1 MIGDFHHD
9 ELMPT
14 LQLTP
19 LSPTL
24 IGQILDEAF
33 ALLVDPGV
41 RIHNP
46 DGLTLL
52 AEAGAQVDFNR
63 QIACI
68 PEKIVRQALYTT
80 PSEFW
85 LHDLNGQP
93 AVHYGGN
100 QVHYDPGSSGVNL
113 LADENGQQRSPETA
127 DFIRFVKLVETLP
140 GLDAQSTAFVCRD
153 VAEGIGDLYRL
164 YLALNYMRKP
174 IVTGAFT
181 VPGWWAMYEMLVVVA
196 GGEAQLA
203 SKPLAVFDVCPS
215 PPLLWSN
222 LTCQNLIDCARK
234 GVPAELV
241 SMPLAGMTCPV
252 TLASAVVQHTAES
265 LSGVTIAQLAKPGA
279 AVVWGGAPAASDMR
293 TGATPMGDVN
303 TWLIDYAYTQ
313 IGKSL
318 DLPTHTYMG
327 SSDAKQLDIQAG
339 LESMGGTLLAALA
352 GINMISGAGMIDYL
366 RCQSFEKLILDHEMI
381 GMARRFVR
389 GVEAHEDPLALDH
402 MRQSAHRAD
411 FLAKPHTVRWFK
423 KELYIP
429 SEVIDRSSLEAWQKR
444 GSANGMQPETV
455 FQRASQR
462 VDKLLATYQPNRLD
476 DNVRAELRRI
486 TQLEARKY
494 GMQNLP
500 PISSH

>member
-1 MIGDFHHD
+1 M
-9 ELMPT
+9 T
-14 LQLTP
+14 NLQLTP
-19 LSPTL
+19 LSPSL
-24 IGQILDEAF
+24 IAQILDEAF

-41 RIHNP
+41 CIHNHE
-46 DGLTLL
+46 GLTLL
-52 AEAGAQVDFNR
+52 AAAGAQVDFTR

-85 LHDLNGQP
+85 LYDIDGQP
-93 AVHYGGN
+93 TVHYGGN
-100 QVHYDPGSSGVNL
+100 RVHFDPGSSGVSVL
-113 LADENGQQRSPETA
+113 VDENGQQRSPVSE
-127 DFIRFVKLVETLP
+127 DFTRFVKLVETLP
-140 GLDAQSTAFVCRD
+140 QIDAQSTAFVCRD

-181 VPGWWAMYEMLVVVA
+181 VLGWWAMYEMLTVVA
-196 GGEAQLA
+196 GGGAQLA
-203 SKPLAVFDVCPS
+203 FKPLAIFDVCPS
-215 PPLLWSN
+215 PPLLWSE
-222 LTCQNLIDCARK
+222 LTCQNLIDCARE
-234 GVPAELV
+234 GVPAELI

-279 AVVWGGAPAASDMR
+279 SVVWGGAPAASDMR

-366 RCQSFEKLILDHEMI
+366 RCQSFEKLVMDAEMI
-381 GMARRFVR
+381 GMAKRLIQ
-389 GVEAHEDPLALDH
+389 GVEAHEDPIALDK

-411 FLAKPHTVRWFK
+411 FLAKPHTLKWFQ

-429 SEVIDRSSLEAWQKR
+429 SEVIDRSPLEAWQKKKQAD
-444 GSANGMQPETV
+444 GVHPETA
-455 FQRASQR
+455 FQRASRR
-462 VDKLLATYQPNRLD
+462 VEKLLKNYQPNRLAE
-476 DNVRAELRRI
+476 NIRVELRRI
-486 TQLEARKY
+486 TELEARKH
-494 GMQNLP
+494 GMNHLP
-500 PISSH
+500 QISTN

>member
-1 MIGDFHHD
+1 MN
-9 ELMPT
+9 T

-19 LSPTL
+19 LHPPL
-24 IGQILDEAF
+24 IAQILDEAF
-33 ALLVDPGV
+33 ALLVDPGM
-41 RIHNP
+41 RIHNQ

-52 AEAGAQVDFNR
+52 AEAGAQVDFER
-63 QIACI
+63 QIARI
-68 PEKIVRQALYTT
+68 PEKIVRQALYTA

-85 LHDLNGQP
+85 LYDIDGQP

-100 QVHYDPGSSGVNL
+100 RVHFDPGSSGVSI
-113 LADENGQQRSPETA
+113 LADEYGRQRVPNSN
-127 DFIRFVKLVETLP
+127 DLIRFIKLVETLTQI
-140 GLDAQSTAFVCRD
+140 DAQSTAFVCRD

-164 YLALNYMRKP
+164 YLALNYLRKP

-181 VPGWWAMYEMLVVVA
+181 VQGWWAMYEMLTLVT
-196 GGEAQLA
+196 GGETRLA
-203 SKPLAVFDVCPS
+203 SKPLAIFDVCPS
-215 PPLLWSN
+215 PPLLWSD
-222 LTCQNLIDCARK
+222 LTCQNLVDCARK
-234 GVPAELV
+234 GVPAELI

-279 AVVWGGAPAASDMR
+279 SVVWGGAPAATDMR

-327 SSDAKQLDIQAG
+327 SSEAKQLDIQAG

-366 RCQSFEKLILDHEMI
+366 RCQSFEKLVIDAEMI
-381 GMARRFVR
+381 GMAKRLVQ
-389 GVEAHEDPLALDH
+389 GVEVHEDPIALDQ
-402 MRQSAHRAD
+402 MRASAHRAD
-411 FLAKPHTVRWFK
+411 FLAKPHTLKWFQ

-429 SEVIDRSSLEAWQKR
+429 TEVIDRSPLETWQKKAQAD
-444 GSANGMQPETV
+444 GVHPETA
-455 FQRASQR
+455 FQRASHR
-462 VDKLLATYQPNRLD
+462 VETLLTYYRPNRLA

-486 TQLEARKY
+486 TELEARKY
-494 GMQNLP
+494 GMDYLP
-500 PISSH
+500 QTTSNE

>member
-1 MIGDFHHD
+1 M
-9 ELMPT
+9 MMTT
-14 LQLTP
+14 LQLTT
-19 LSPTL
+19 LSPPL
-24 IGQILDEAF
+24 IARILDEAF

-41 RIHNP
+41 RIHNH

-52 AEAGAQVDFNR
+52 AEAGAQVDFER
-63 QIACI
+63 QIARL
-68 PEKIVRQALYTT
+68 PEKIVRQALYSA

-85 LHDLNGQP
+85 LYDIDGQP
-93 AVHYGGN
+93 AVHYGGDR
-100 QVHYDPGSSGVNL
+100 VHFDPGSSGVSI
-113 LADENGQQRSPETA
+113 LADEYGQQRSPATE
-127 DFIRFVKLVETLP
+127 DFIRFVKLVETLTQI
-140 GLDAQSTAFVCRD
+140 DAQSTAFVCRD

-164 YLALNYMRKP
+164 YLALNFLRKP

-181 VPGWWAMYEMLVVVA
+181 VPGWWAMYEMLTLVA
-196 GGEAQLA
+196 GGEARLA

-215 PPLLWSN
+215 PPLLWSD

-234 GVPAELV
+234 GVPAELI

-265 LSGVTIAQLAKPGA
+265 LSGVTIAQLAKVGA
-279 AVVWGGAPAASDMR
+279 SVVWGGAPAASDMR

-327 SSDAKQLDIQAG
+327 SSDAKVLDIQAG

-366 RCQSFEKLILDHEMI
+366 RCQSFEKLVMDAEMI
-381 GMARRFVR
+381 GMAKRLVR
-389 GVEAHEDPLALDH
+389 GVEAHEDPIALDK

-411 FLAKPHTVRWFK
+411 FLAKPHTLKWFQ

-429 SEVIDRSSLEAWQKR
+429 SEAIDRSPLEAWQKKVQAD
-444 GSANGMQPETV
+444 GVHPETA
-455 FQRASQR
+455 FQRASRR
-462 VDKLLATYQPNRLD
+462 VEKLLATYQPNRLA

-486 TQLEARKY
+486 TELEARKY
-494 GMQNLP
+494 GMDCLP
-500 PISSH
+500 QITSY

>member
-1 MIGDFHHD
+1 MNNLH
-9 ELMPT
+9 
-14 LQLTP
+14 LTP
-19 LSPTL
+19 LSPDL
-24 IGQILDEAF
+24 IARILDEAF
-33 ALLVDPGV
+33 ALLADPGM

-46 DGLTLL
+46 DGLDLL
-52 AEAGAQVDFNR
+52 AQAGAQVDFNSQVAR
-63 QIACI
+63 I

-85 LHDLNGQP
+85 LYDLGGQP
-93 AVHYGGN
+93 AVHYGGDR
-100 QVHYDPGSSGVNL
+100 VHFDPGSSGVSI
-113 LADENGQQRSPETA
+113 LASADGQQRSPITG
-127 DFIRFVKLVETLP
+127 DYIRFIKLVEMLP
-140 GLDAQSTAFVCRD
+140 GLNAQSTAFVCRD

-181 VPGWWAMYEMLVVVA
+181 VEGWWAMVEMLSVVA

-203 SKPLAVFDVCPS
+203 AKPLAVFDVCPS
-215 PPLLWSN
+215 PPMLWSN

-265 LSGVTIAQLAKPGA
+265 LSGVTLAQLAKVGA
-279 AVVWGGAPAASDMR
+279 PIVWGGAPAAADMR

-327 SSDAKQLDIQAG
+327 SSDAKVLDIQAG

-366 RCQSFEKLILDHEMI
+366 RCQSFEKLVIDHEMI
-381 GMARRFVR
+381 GMAKRLVQ
-389 GVEAHEDPLALDH
+389 GVEAHEDPIAVDK
-402 MRQSAHRAD
+402 MRQIPHRAD
-411 FLAKPHTVRWFK
+411 FLSRPHTLKWFQR
-423 KELYIP
+423 ELYIP
-429 SEVIDRSSLEAWQKR
+429 SDILDRSSLEAWQKKGQN
-444 GSANGMQPETV
+444 GSGLPGGSGPETAY
-455 FQRASQR
+455 QRASR
-462 VDKLLATYQPNRLD
+462 SVEKLLAAYQPNRLD
-476 DNVRAELRRI
+476 ESVRAELRRI
-486 TQLEARKY
+486 TSREAEKH
-494 GMQNLP
+494 GMKNLP
-500 PISSH
+500 PIPIY